1 MISGLLSLG
10 TVREWQAAA
19 QAAKAGVGKT
29 ITLDVGHKRSGL
41 GDPLRVTG
49 TVKVISDGTYLLEG
63 PGYNGMIG
71 EMGLTVVLAIGSIRL
86 NLRSIP
92 HFEWDVGIHKSV
104 GLNPESAALVF
115 VRSPAHFRVSY
126 APIAARIF
134 LADTPGPTCVNMRRI
149 PFTKVTRPFYPLDL
163 VND

>member
-1 MISGLLSLG
+1 
-10 TVREWQAAA
+10 
-19 QAAKAGVGKT
+19 
-29 ITLDVGHKRSGL
+29 
-41 GDPLRVTG
+41 
-49 TVKVISDGTYLLEG
+49 VISDGSYILEG
-63 PGYNGMIG
+63 PGGNGMAG

-92 HFEWDVGIHKSV
+92 HFEWDLGIHKSL
-104 GLNPESAALVF
+104 GLDPASAALVF
-115 VRSPAHFRVSY
+115 VRSPAHFRASY
-126 APIAARIF
+126 TPIAARIF